1 MIETFL
7 CSHCGR
13 PHPISARYE
22 MDGSSLCPDCLE
34 EHTVIC
40 SHCGQRIWS
49 SDNAGDGNRYLCQDC
64 CDAYYLYCAQC
75 GCLLSIDE
83 AYIDDDNDYVCADC
97 YHRAQNSQAIH
108 NYNYKP
114 APIFYGTGDRYFGV
128 ELEIDRGGEDS
139 DAARALLSIA
149 NAEEELLYCKHDGS
163 LNDGF
168 ELVTHPLTFQYHI
181 ESCPGR
187 IFFRRQSLWGT
198 AAIREVPAAC
208 MSTST
213 ARPLEKRSMSRN
225 LPSPVSSTLWKNIGR
240 NC

>member
-1 MIETFL
+1 
-7 CSHCGR
+7 
-13 PHPISARYE
+13 
-22 MDGSSLCPDCLE
+22 MDDSPLCPDCLE

-40 SHCGQRIWS
+40 SHCGQRIWA
-49 SDNAGDGNRYLCQDC
+49 SDNAGDSNRSLCQDC

-139 DAARALLSIA
+139 AAARALPSI
-149 NAEEELLYCKHDGS
+149 
-163 LNDGF
+163 F
-168 ELVTHPLTFQYHI
+168 RQ
-181 ESCPGR
+181 R
-187 IFFRRQSLWGT
+187 IIVISKTT
-198 AAIREVPAAC
+198 APAAPN
-208 MSTST
+208 TIP
-213 ARPLEKRSMSRN
+213 RLSMFHSGIRHMHMPMAN
-225 LPSPVSSTLWKNIGR
+225 KTTPIVPKTRAVKLLFFTIIASQKF
-240 NC
+240 